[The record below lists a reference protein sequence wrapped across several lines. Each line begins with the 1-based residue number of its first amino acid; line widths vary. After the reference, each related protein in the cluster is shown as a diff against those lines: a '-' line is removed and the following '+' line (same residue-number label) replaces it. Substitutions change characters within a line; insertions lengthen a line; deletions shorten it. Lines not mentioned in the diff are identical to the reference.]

1 MCLKANYLDHLML
14 LPSYP
19 LYLWKVSHTST
30 VEVEQP
36 GRAVQFHPALIVVS
50 PLNALDQIDAKNI
63 TMLLEKCIAF
73 SK

>member
-36 GRAVQFHPALIVVS
+36 GRAAQFHPALIVVS

-63 TMLLEKCIAF
+63 TMLLEKCKAF